1 MKTKKVLIID
11 DDQQILD
18 ILKKFVKLNDCS
30 VDVES
35 TAEKGLAMV
44 RTGEF
49 DIVILDIML
58 PDLDGIEVLKR
69 IQRISPNLPVIMIT
83 GGNDDERA
91 KECLKSGAADF
102 IAKPFDF
109 EYLRTSMLVNI
120 LAL

>member
-1 MKTKKVLIID
+1 LKTKKVLIID

-18 ILKKFVKLNDCS
+18 ILKNFVKLNDCS

-83 GGNDDERA
+83 GGNNDERA
-91 KECLKSGAADF
+91 KECLKSGAVDF

>member
-18 ILKKFVKLNDCS
+18 LLKKFVEINDCS

-35 TAEKGLAMV
+35 SAEKGLAMV
-44 RTGEF
+44 RTGAF
-49 DIVILDIML
+49 DMVILDIML
-58 PDLDGIEVLKR
+58 PDLDGIEVLKS
-69 IQRISPNLPVIMIT
+69 IHKISPNLPVIMIT

-91 KECLKSGAADF
+91 QECMKSGAADF

-120 LAL
+120 LAS